1 MNFLHA
7 SINVYTTKIGEMQ
20 MYQIGFD
27 VGGTNIAV
35 GLVDDNMRIIQ
46 RSNIK
51 FPFGKKYDFV
61 SQIMANEARD
71 LLINNGIKEN
81 HVSGIGVAVPG
92 SIDSSG
98 EIIIDAFKLGF
109 HNVPFKKSIQSH
121 FPNLPVYMANDAD
134 AATLAELHAGA
145 LKGCKTALLITLGT
159 GVGGGII
166 INGQIFKGGMGNGV
180 ELGHMILNHKGD
192 VCSCGNIG
200 CVETLCAAT
209 WLIQQGRKAIV
220 EHFNSMIY
228 TEAKGNIENVTAQL
242 VIDCARA
249 GDSIAINIFEQ
260 YIDAL
265 SSVIVSFINLID
277 PEVIAI
283 GGGVSLA
290 GDFLFSNLRKK
301 VTEKSVY
308 KTYAKI
314 VPAQLGN
321 DAGIIGAAMLHRNF

>member
-1 MNFLHA
+1 
-7 SINVYTTKIGEMQ
+7 

-35 GLVDDNMRIIQ
+35 GIVDNNMKIVQ

-51 FPFGKKYDFV
+51 FPTGKKYDFV
-61 SQIMANEARD
+61 SQIMANEVRD
-71 LLINNGIKEN
+71 LLIKESIKETN
-81 HVSGIGVAVPG
+81 LSGIGVAVPG

-109 HNVPFKKSIQSH
+109 HNVPFRKSIQSH
-121 FPNLPVYMANDAD
+121 FPNLPVYIANDANT
-134 AATLAELHAGA
+134 ATLAELHAGA

-166 INGQIFKGGMGNGV
+166 INGKMFNGGMGNGV
-180 ELGHMILNHKGD
+180 ELGHMVFNHKGD
-192 VCSCGNIG
+192 ICSCGNIG
-200 CVETLCAAT
+200 CIETLCAAT
-209 WLIQQGRKAIV
+209 WLIQQGRKAVV

-228 TEAKGNIENVTAQL
+228 TEAKGHIENVTARL

-249 GDSIAINIFEQ
+249 GDSIALNIFKQ

-265 SSVIVSFINLID
+265 SSVIVSFINIVD
-277 PEVIAI
+277 PEVIAL

-301 VTEKSVY
+301 VKEKSLY
-308 KTYAKI
+308 KTYARI

-321 DAGIIGAAMLHRNF
+321 DAGIIGAAMLHRNYH